1 MDLIKPYTADRIEE
15 KQMEQKRKH
24 DVHAHDRDLEVGD
37 AVFVRI
43 SPAEMLLGRR
53 PRSRLDLIKPYTADR
68 IEEKQMEQKRKHDV
82 HAHDRDL
89 EVGDAV
95 FVRNYHHGDKWIPG
109 TIQNRTGPVSFKV
122 LLQDGRNRRCHQDQ
136 VRKRVVSVSN
146 SPSSPVVESPAPVPE
161 TNSTSASV
169 SETSVSDSTSTEIQ
183 PEKCPSHE
191 VTPSIANSTPPVE
204 STSEESTNKP
214 DSQPKIY
221 PARNRKPVIRYEPK
235 W

>member
-15 KQMEQKRKH
+15 KQLEQKRR
-24 DVHAHDRDLEVGD
+24 HDR
-37 AVFVRI
+37 
-43 SPAEMLLGRR
+43 
-53 PRSRLDLIKPYTADR
+53 
-68 IEEKQMEQKRKHDV
+68 
-82 HAHDRDL
+82 AHDRDL

-122 LLQDGRNRRCHQDQ
+122 LLQDGQNRRCHQDQ

-146 SPSSPVVESPAPVPE
+146 SLPNEMTPSSPVVESPAPVPE
-161 TNSTSASV
+161 TNSTSSSV

-191 VTPSIANSTPPVE
+191 VTPSIA
-204 STSEESTNKP
+204 TNKP

-221 PARNRKPVIRYEPK
+221 PTRNRKPVIRYEPK